1 MFESF
6 FPKPKLFLLSLILW
20 VAFVIGI
27 YYTVG
32 QSLGEVFGFNFSEEG
47 APTVI
52 GLGYFITPEFLWFDL
67 YYILS
72 TFIFFGFWAYYSS
85 HKWQVWSILG
95 SSVLILMAYLTVQVS
110 VVINAWY
117 GPFYDDVQKALGGGG
132 EVTAADL
139 YGHLLVFCIIVLP
152 YILFVPFKIFFTS
165 HYVFRWRNAM
175 NDFYTERWTKVRQ
188 IEGASQRIQEDTMRF
203 ASIMKGLGVY
213 MVDSVMTLIS
223 FLPVLTALSVHVEEL
238 PIVGSIPYP
247 LVTLAILWSVFGTI
261 VLIFSGIKLPG
272 LEFKNQRVEAAFRKE
287 LVLGEDR
294 IERADPPSLI
304 QLFNNVRRNYFRIYF
319 HYAYFNLVRYLYIQ
333 ADNVIVY
340 IFLIPTIVSGRITL
354 GIMNQVLRAFGQVA
368 SSFQFLVNSWTTII
382 DLISVYK
389 RLQAFEASIYNK
401 ELPQIDKEFMQ
412 NQKED

>member
-6 FPKPKLFLLSLILW
+6 FPKPKLFLITLILW
-20 VAFVIGI
+20 LIFTIGI

-32 QSLGEVFGFNFSEEG
+32 KSLGEFLGFTFSPEN
-47 APTVI
+47 AQTVI
-52 GLGYFITPEFLWFDL
+52 GLGYFVTPEFLWFDL

-72 TFIFFGFWAYYSS
+72 TFVFYYFWSNYSP
-85 HKWQVWSILG
+85 HKWQAWSILG

-132 EVTAADL
+132 EVSAADL
-139 YGHLLVFCIIVLP
+139 YSHLLVFCIIVLP

-175 NDFYTERWTKVRQ
+175 NDFYTERWIKVRN

-223 FLPVLTALSVHVEEL
+223 FLPVLTALSIHVEEL
-238 PIVGSIPYP
+238 PIIGSIPYP
-247 LVTLAILWSVFGTI
+247 LVTLAILWSIFGTF
-261 VLIFSGIKLPG
+261 VLIFAGIKLPG

-287 LVLGEDR
+287 LVLGEESL
-294 IERADPPSLI
+294 ERADPPSLI
-304 QLFNNVRRNYFRIYF
+304 NLFSNVRRNYFRIYF

-340 IFLIPTIVSGRITL
+340 
-354 GIMNQVLRAFGQVA
+354 
-368 SSFQFLVNSWTTII
+368 
-382 DLISVYK
+382 
-389 RLQAFEASIYNK
+389 
-401 ELPQIDKEFMQ
+401 MQ
-412 NQKED
+412 NQDKLKQTGASMRLGAYDGHLEKSSISFKA